1 MEWLSEDF
9 WQDLEGLIN
18 MNDKMKKSANLLKT
32 NIEDWK
38 NWVDL
43 ETPEDVELP
52 SGLVEDLTPLEKL
65 LIVREDY
72 VFNVI
77 KNFITNTTGIEFY
90 ITPPPE

>member
-18 MNDKMKKSANLLKT
+18 LNDKMKKVENLFKA

-43 ETPEDVELP
+43 ENPEDAELP
-52 SGLVEDLTPLEKL
+52 SGLKED
-65 LIVREDY
+65 
-72 VFNVI
+72 
-77 KNFITNTTGIEFY
+77 FI
-90 ITPPPE
+90 P

>member
-18 MNDKMKKSANLLKT
+18 LNDKMKKVENLFKA

-43 ETPEDVELP
+43 ENPEDVELP
-52 SGLVEDLTPLEKL
+52 SV
-65 LIVREDY
+65 
-72 VFNVI
+72 
-77 KNFITNTTGIEFY
+77 
-90 ITPPPE
+90 

>member
-18 MNDKMKKSANLLKT
+18 LNDKMKKVENLFKA

-43 ETPEDVELP
+43 ENPEDVELP
-52 SGLVEDLTPLEKL
+52 SGLKED
-65 LIVREDY
+65 
-72 VFNVI
+72 
-77 KNFITNTTGIEFY
+77 FI
-90 ITPPPE
+90 P